1 MKTRRGTIISCLCA
15 LAVTAAG
22 AMYFT
27 SGRAP
32 FDIPVKIPEVSSTV
46 SGLEGS
52 ANREAVGRQLLN
64 AMPSLLG
71 TQGRLVTLP
80 QRGGSTQMPISG
92 SAMEMS
98 KPLPPGILSPD
109 QNTESTDRLIGFNQG
124 QNSGSAATPEE
135 DEGGGVPPTT
145 DVPVIAGEDPSKPE
159 QNPDAGEGQS
169 SQGSPEESVPED
181 PAPENPSDENA
192 SSDIGSSSDIE
203 NPEEGQNSENES
215 EVQETSSSQSE
226 GNETSSDAASQE
238 EHGDANQRESI
249 TRSEESL
256 P

>member
-1 MKTRRGTIISCLCA
+1 
-15 LAVTAAG
+15 
-22 AMYFT
+22 MYFT

-46 SGLEGS
+46 SGSEDS

-80 QRGGSTQMPISG
+80 QGGGSTQMVMSG

-98 KPLPPGILSPD
+98 KPLPPGILSLN

-124 QNSGSAATPEE
+124 QNAVGADTPEE

-145 DVPVIAGEDPSKPE
+145 DVPVIVGEDPSEPESLPDAGEDPS
-159 QNPDAGEGQS
+159 
-169 SQGSPEESVPED
+169 SQIPPAESVPED
-181 PAPENPSDENA
+181 PASEDPSDENA
-192 SSDIGSSSDIE
+192 SSDVGSSSEIE
-203 NPEEGQNSENES
+203 NSGEGQSSENASS
-215 EVQETSSSQSE
+215 EEEISSSQSE
-226 GNETSSDAASQE
+226 VSETSSDTSSQEEEKNAGASQE
-238 EHGDANQRESI
+238 ENMA
-249 TRSEESL
+249 TSEESL